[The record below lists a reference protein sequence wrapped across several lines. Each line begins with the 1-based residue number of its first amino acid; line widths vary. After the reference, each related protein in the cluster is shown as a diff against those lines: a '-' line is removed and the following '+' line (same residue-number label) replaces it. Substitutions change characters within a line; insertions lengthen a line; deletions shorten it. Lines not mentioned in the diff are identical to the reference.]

1 MDHSKIVTMDIE
13 CLTNYLLIKFRKLS
27 TGEFLYFEK
36 FNNSELNVKNILHIL
51 NRYTVVTFNGNKY
64 DMLIVEAAT
73 AGLSNEAIYKVSQMI
88 IEENLQP
95 WQVRKQVG
103 IARLEVDHI
112 DLIEVAPLKASLKIY
127 AGRIHVKEMMDMPIA
142 HDEKIQEHQL
152 PDIRYYCGLDLVD
165 TEELFLILEPEIN
178 LRVVMSEE
186 YETDLRSK
194 SDAQI
199 AEAVIKRELD
209 DRYDIKATRPKIEP
223 GHRFRYRPPENISF
237 ETEQLKDVFRQYST
251 LPFTVNPAG
260 YMGFDFEITEDDRI
274 KSGKN
279 KGKLPEKKAKLK
291 FKMGETTYTVGIGG
305 IHSNEK
311 KARHVSD
318 DKYIVRD
325 YDVASYYPF
334 IILNNELA
342 PRHLGTPFLK
352 IYKSIVDRRLDAK
365 KKAKQ
370 CKKKGDTKG
379 YEYWN
384 SINESLKIT
393 INGSFGKLGSKW
405 SCLYAP
411 DLMMQVTITGQLSL
425 LMLAERLEKAG
436 IRVISAN
443 TDGIVTKIPRELEAD
458 AEDIVLEW
466 ELDTGYTLEPVDY
479 TSINSRD
486 VNNYIAVKEEGDPKG
501 KGAYADQ
508 SEHYYKLRNNPTN
521 EICSKAVKEFL
532 QNGVPIEETIHQ
544 CDDIR
549 QFISIRTVNG
559 GAVKGERYI
568 GKAIRWYYGADE
580 LDAIFYS
587 TNGNKVPRSD
597 GAVPLMKLPET
608 MPEDVD
614 FDWYINEAKDMLK
627 QIGYK

>member
-1 MDHSKIVTMDIE
+1 MDHKKLVTCDIE
-13 CLTNYLLIKFRKLS
+13 CLQNYLLVMFRKVS
-27 TGEFLYFEK
+27 TGDVLYFEK
-36 FNNSELNVKNILHIL
+36 FNDSEFNAKNVLHLLNN
-51 NRYTVVTFNGNKY
+51 YTIVTFNGLKY
-64 DMLIVEAAT
+64 DMLIIEAAV
-73 AGLSNEAIYKVSQMI
+73 AGLSNSAIYKVSQMI

-103 IARLEVDHI
+103 IAALQVDHI

-127 AGRIHVKEMMDMPIA
+127 AGRLHIKEMMDMPI
-142 HDEKIQEHQL
+142 HHSELIKEHQL
-152 PDIRYYCGLDLVD
+152 PDIRYYCGLDLID
-165 TEELFLILEPEIN
+165 TEELFYVLEPEVE
-178 LRVVMSEE
+178 LRQLMSDE
-186 YETDLRSK
+186 YGVDLRSK

-223 GHRFRYRPPENISF
+223 GTRFRYRPPANIAF
-237 ETEQLKDVFRQYST
+237 QTDQLKEVLRQYTS
-251 LPFTVNPAG
+251 LPFVVDKSG
-260 YMGFDFEITEDDRI
+260 YMSFNFEIGEEDRI

-279 KGKLPEKKAKLK
+279 KGNLPDEKTKLK
-291 FKMGETTYTVGIGG
+291 FQMGQTTYTIGIGG

-318 DKYIVRD
+318 DKHIVRD

-334 IILNNELA
+334 IILHNKLA
-342 PRHLGTPFLK
+342 PRHLGGAFLK
-352 IYKSIVDRRLDAK
+352 IYKSIVDRRLEAK
-365 KKAKQ
+365 KKAKD
-370 CKKKGDTKG
+370 CKAKGDDKG
-379 YEYWN
+379 YAHWN
-384 SINESLKIT
+384 GINESLKIT

-425 LMLAERLEKAG
+425 LMLAERLEG
-436 IRVISAN
+436 SGVSVISAN
-443 TDGIVTKIPRELEAD
+443 TDGIVTKIPKGLEGA

-466 ELDTGYTLEPVDY
+466 EIDTGYDLEPVDY

-486 VNNYIAVKEEGDPKG
+486 VNNYIAVKEDGVKG
-501 KGAYADQ
+501 KGAFADQ
-508 SEHYYKLRNNPTN
+508 NEHYYRLRSNPVN
-521 EICSKAVKEFL
+521 EICSKAVKQFL
-532 QNGVPIEETIHQ
+532 QNRTPIEETIRG

-559 GAVKGERYI
+559 GAVKDERYI

-597 GAVPLMKLPET
+597 GAVPLMKLPDT
-608 MPEDVD
+608 MPADVD
-614 FDWYINEAKDMLK
+614 FNWYINEANDMLK

>member
-36 FNNSELNVKNILHIL
+36 FNDSELNVKNILHIL

-73 AGLSNEAIYKVSQMI
+73 AGLSNSAIYKVSQMI

-142 HDEKIQEHQL
+142 HDQTIHEHQL
-152 PDIRYYCGLDLVD
+152 PSIRYYCGLDLID
-165 TEELFLILEPEIN
+165 TEELFFTLEPEVE
-178 LRVVMSEE
+178 LRAIMSEE
-186 YETDLRSK
+186 YGVDLRSK

-209 DRYDIKATRPKIEP
+209 DRYDIKANRPKIEP
-223 GHRFRYRPPENISF
+223 GTRFRYRPPANISF
-237 ETEQLKDVFRQYST
+237 ESEQLKDVLRQYTT
-251 LPFTVNPAG
+251 LPFTVDPSG
-260 YMGFDFEITEDDRI
+260 YMSFNFEITEDDRI

-279 KGKLPEKKAKLK
+279 KGNLPDKKTKLK
-291 FKMGETTYTVGIGG
+291 FKMGQTTYTVGIGG

-318 DKYIVRD
+318 KKYIVRD

-352 IYKSIVDRRLDAK
+352 IYKSIVDRRLLAK
-365 KKAKQ
+365 KKAKEA
-370 CKKKGDTKG
+370 KKKGDTKA
-379 YEYWN
+379 YEHYN

-425 LMLAERLEKAG
+425 LMLAERLEAAG
-436 IRVISAN
+436 INVISAN
-443 TDGIVTKIPRELEAD
+443 TDGIVTKIPRELESV
-458 AEDIVLEW
+458 AEEIVLEW
-466 ELDTGYTLEPVDY
+466 EIDTGYILEPADY
-479 TSINSRD
+479 LSINSRD
-486 VNNYIAVKEEGDPKG
+486 VNNYIAVKEGDVKG

-508 SEHYYKLRNNPTN
+508 SEHYYQLRNNPTS
-521 EICSKAVKEFL
+521 EICSQAVKEFL
-532 QNGVPIEETIHQ
+532 QHGTSIEETIRS
-544 CDDIR
+544 CKDIR
-549 QFISIRTVNG
+549 QFITIRTVNG
-559 GAVKGERYI
+559 GAVKGDQYI

-587 TNGNKVPRSD
+587 TSGNKVPRSD
-597 GAVPLMKLPET
+597 GAVPLMKLPDEL
-608 MPEDVD
+608 PADID
-614 FDWYINEAKDMLK
+614 FNWYINEAKDMLK